1 MIKKYREFIFEDED
15 EDEATTSAAST
26 TTGTPTTTDTSFA
39 SRFSKFKEFLDKK
52 SAGSSSTP
60 ASSSSASSS
69 SASTPTSSSTGP
81 GDFSNVDKMIDV
93 VVKYLNKHGIT
104 NPIVQKAILAT
115 IGKESG
121 FTATK
126 EASYKNTAPARIKQ
140 IFGSRFSGLSD
151 EEINRI
157 KQDDTAFWE
166 KVYGGEWGKKNL
178 GNTQPGD
185 GAKYLGRGF
194 NGITGR
200 ANYKTYTDMLRKAG
214 SSIDLI
220 ANPEILEK
228 SPDASAEVNALY
240 FLRGLSDPTIKRKYG
255 NSGPNDFKD
264 FGTALK
270 AVVNTNAGPGTNISS
285 GFAKVSYDKA
295 VAANNKLG
303 NKFERAISSSPDTS
317 NIA

>member
-1 MIKKYREFIFEDED
+1 MIKKYKEFIFEDED
-15 EDEATTSAAST
+15 SDET
-26 TTGTPTTTDTSFA
+26 
-39 SRFSKFKEFLDKK
+39 
-52 SAGSSSTP
+52 
-60 ASSSSASSS
+60 S
-69 SASTPTSSSTGP
+69 SASTPTDTSFKGRFAKFKEFLAKKSSGPSSSPSSPSSSAGP
-81 GDFSNVDKMIDV
+81 TSYSSSPADFNNVDKMIDIV
-93 VVKYLNKHGIT
+93 IKYLNKHGIT
-104 NPIVQKAILAT
+104 NPIVQKAILST

-121 FTATK
+121 FKIDRSET
-126 EASYKNTAPARIKQ
+126 SYKNTSAARIKS
-140 IFGSRFSGLSD
+140 IFGSRFSGMSD
-151 EEINRI
+151 AEIDAL
-157 KQDDTAFWE
+157 KKDDTAFWE

-214 SSIDLI
+214 SSVDLI
-220 ANPEILEK
+220 ADPEILEK

-240 FLRGLSDPTIKRKYG
+240 FLRGLSDPIIKRKYG

-264 FGTALK
+264 FDTALK
-270 AVVNTNAGPGTNISS
+270 AAVNANAGSGTDISR
-285 GFAKVSYDKA
+285 GFAKVSYDAA

-303 NKFERAISSSPDTS
+303 NKFEKAISSSPDTS

>member
-15 EDEATTSAAST
+15 NGEETSSSST
-26 TTGTPTTTDTSFA
+26 SSTTDTSFK
-39 SRFSKFKEFLDKK
+39 SRFEKFKEFLAKK
-52 SAGSSSTP
+52 SSGSSSSTASPTDGSAPRTYTP
-60 ASSSSASSS
+60 GS
-69 SASTPTSSSTGP
+69 
-81 GDFSNVDKMIDV
+81 GDFSNIDKMIET

-104 NPIVQKAILAT
+104 NPIVQRAILAT

-126 EASYKNTAPARIKQ
+126 EASYKTTSPARIKS
-140 IFGSRFSGLSD
+140 IFGSRFSNLSD

-166 KVYGGEWGKKNL
+166 KVYGGEWGKRNL

-200 ANYKTYTDMLRKAG
+200 ANYQTYTDMLRKAG
-214 SSIDLI
+214 SSVDLI
-220 ANPEILEK
+220 SNPEILER
-228 SPDASAEVNALY
+228 SPDVSAEVNALY

-255 NSGPNDFKD
+255 NSNPNDFKNFD
-264 FGTALK
+264 TALK
-270 AVVNTNAGPGTNISS
+270 AVVNANAGSGTDITK
-285 GFAKVSYDKA
+285 GFAKVSYDAA
-295 VAANNKLG
+295 VAANNRLG
-303 NKFERAISSSPDTS
+303 NKFDRAVSSSPGTS
-317 NIA
+317 RTA

>member
-15 EDEATTSAAST
+15 EDAGTASTAST
-26 TTGTPTTTDTSFA
+26 TADTSF
-39 SRFSKFKEFLDKK
+39 SGRFAKFKEFLAKK
-52 SAGSSSTP
+52 SSGPSSSP
-60 ASSSSASSS
+60 ASSSSSSSS
-69 SASTPTSSSTGP
+69 SASTSTPSSASP
-81 GDFSNVDKMIDV
+81 GDFSNVDKMIDIV
-93 VVKYLNKHGIT
+93 IKYLNKHGIT
-104 NPIVQKAILAT
+104 NPIVQKAILST

-121 FTATK
+121 FTSTK

-270 AVVNTNAGPGTNISS
+270 AVVNANAGAANDISR
-285 GFAKVSYDKA
+285 GFLKQSYDSA

-303 NKFERAISSSPDTS
+303 SKFEKAISSSPDTS